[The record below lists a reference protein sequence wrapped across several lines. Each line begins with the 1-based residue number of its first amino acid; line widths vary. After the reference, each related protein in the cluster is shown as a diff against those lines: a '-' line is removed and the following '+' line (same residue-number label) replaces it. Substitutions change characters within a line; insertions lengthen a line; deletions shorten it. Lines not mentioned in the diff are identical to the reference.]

1 MSIEKNRLLMEQQIQ
16 KLKGQLNEME
26 DQLNENYRFKLL
38 EPFTMDELIMTIK
51 ANVDP
56 AYIDK
61 KSIQQEFDEL
71 LEYHVAEAKKEFKF
85 HLNGIIGMFKSQ
97 REKDLKLMAKN
108 RKR

>member
-1 MSIEKNRLLMEQQIQ
+1 MSIQKNRLLMEQQIQ

-26 DQLNENYRFKLL
+26 DQLNENFRGKLL
-38 EPFTMDELIMTIK
+38 EEITMEELILTIK

-71 LEYHVAEAKKEFKF
+71 LEYHVDEAKKEFKYQ
-85 HLNGIIGMFKSQ
+85 LNGLIKWF
-97 REKDLKLMAKN
+97 N
-108 RKR
+108 RKTK